1 MKTDWLYNSWTNQV
15 KKGMADRI
23 TEHFTE
29 LFGEKPNIH
38 TEEQEQSLVRPA
50 FFIFYGYISD
60 YANTI
65 DKNIRYRMSM
75 RVRYHPSEK
84 HGNAY
89 DEMSAV
95 GDHLAYCLKEIQV
108 PKHDVTD
115 KETIT
120 IYGRNMNYDPS
131 ENHDYLMFD
140 IIYTVILQ
148 DEKEK
153 GTLLKVLENEEKL
166 KP

>member
-1 MKTDWLYNSWTNQV
+1 MNTNWIYESWTNQV
-15 KKGMADRI
+15 KKGMADKI
-23 TEHFTE
+23 TEHFTP

-38 TEEQEQSLVRPA
+38 TEEQEQSFDRPA

-89 DEMSAV
+89 DEMTAV
-95 GDHLAYCLKEIQV
+95 GDHLAYCLKEIEV
-108 PKHDVTD
+108 PIDKVTD
-115 KETIT
+115 EEKIV

-131 ENHDYLMFD
+131 DNHDYLMFD
-140 IIYTVILQ
+140 IVFTVMLQ
-148 DEKEK
+148 DVKEK
-153 GTLLKVLENEEKL
+153 DTFLVELEQNEII